1 MTNDEMAAL
10 VAGDDAAEMRQRV
23 AEIAEEIRA
32 ARETHGHTQDCD
44 DLRDEARELWT
55 DIRKLEG
62 NNQ

>member
-1 MTNDEMAAL
+1 MTPDEIMAE
-10 VAGDDAAEMRQRV
+10 DDSATMRQRL

-62 NNQ
+62 K

>member
-1 MTNDEMAAL
+1 MTPDEIMAE
-10 VAGDDAAEMRQRV
+10 DDRATMRQRL

-62 NNQ
+62 TNA